1 MGALEV
7 HSLPLG
13 DLEPFL
19 DRKRYSAFAMS
30 QLQLPSFLGEILR
43 KANDFV
49 ENAPEPMVVLAV
61 RYRLH

>member
-1 MGALEV
+1 MSQPEV
-7 HSLPLG
+7 FSLPLS

-30 QLQLPSFLGEILR
+30 QLQLPTFLAEVLK

-49 ENAPEPMVVLAV
+49 P
-61 RYRLH
+61 